1 MPTPSLASRRLRPLL
16 IGFIAVMTALQ
27 IIVAAVA
34 YFDLQRVLDN
44 DQREHAVVQLLKHN
58 MTEARFHVVQVQLF
72 LTDASATGE
81 RDGLKDASEH
91 FQALGKNLRAIAE
104 FDTAFRGE
112 TDKITALAQNY

>member
-44 DQREHAVVQLLKHN
+44 DQREHAVPGELEVAQDHELH
-58 MTEARFHVVQVQLF
+58 EVPVVQARSRRVETAVQRH
-72 LTDASATGE
+72 GPGVE
-81 RDGLKDASEH
+81 GLPQGPLVSG
-91 FQALGKNLRAIAE
+91 LGQQPAPRQPA
-104 FDTAFRGE
+104 
-112 TDKITALAQNY
+112 

>member
-58 MTEARFHVVQVQLF
+58 MTEARFHVVQVQQF
-72 LTDASATGE
+72 LTDAAPPASVTG
-81 RDGLKDASEH
+81 
-91 FQALGKNLRAIAE
+91 
-104 FDTAFRGE
+104 
-112 TDKITALAQNY
+112 

>member
-1 MPTPSLASRRLRPLL
+1 M
-16 IGFIAVMTALQ
+16 
-27 IIVAAVA
+27 AAVA

-44 DQREHAVVQLLKHN
+44 DQREHAMVQVLKHN
-58 MTEARFHVVQVQLF
+58 MTEARFHVVQVQQF

-91 FQALGKNLRAIAE
+91 FQALGKICAPLQE

-112 TDKITALAQNY
+112 PTK